1 MILFF
6 NVFLP
11 TRTDHPSVFF
21 YIMHPMPEPQDQF
34 AASIASEA
42 VEVLEDHL
50 LFPDGYLLPLSA
62 RGSGVPGMA
71 DRPWS
76 RLSADVFYPN
86 LPVIYS
92 LALRRQPPDVL
103 RGSLRARRTFFEGF
117 MMALA
122 EKTGRRPS
130 MAERSADH
138 AMDAAESELTF
149 GKPAF
154 QIALMTGLFVERNR
168 FEEAEAARRVIESN
182 LRARGLT
189 AQRLFYIAER
199 ALHHFQ
205 PGGKLFPG
213 LDEPTLFLEETL
225 PLLPA
230 PSRQVLP
237 ADDSVW
243 IGTHARDGRDVHF
256 SFTKGLDPAVP
267 PPPHATTLI
276 LGEPGAGKTSL
287 LRWIMLQRLL
297 QGRTVIS
304 IDPEG
309 ENNKLCEA
317 VGGKV
322 VPAGIPDNKETCLIH
337 PLQGE
342 NPAELLLAT
351 RFLIAAL
358 AGESVLSPGVQAALH
373 EAVKR
378 RWERRPGPMSIA
390 EFVETLGTIN
400 APEAAMPLA
409 LLRPFMRGG
418 LFEGFFDRP
427 KALLSPHTFAPLS
440 AGFPAGQWWNFD
452 LSSLREENRA
462 IVHSV
467 LAWFLYHAVTI
478 GKQPPVLP
486 KEHWDNVSAV
496 EGMDIFIDE
505 GWRLLR
511 SGPFTDLLD
520 ELGRRARKRGVGVT
534 LITHL
539 PADLMK
545 NPTSLSL
552 ASTAFIGRLG
562 PDEAFSFYRSLG
574 IPESEARKNAETT
587 SRLPP
592 RVFLAAPS
600 GGRGALFPVLVSI
613 PQAWIQFWKQLGAT
627 GVPR

>member
-1 MILFF
+1 MYSRYLPIIL
-6 NVFLP
+6 
-11 TRTDHPSVFF
+11 
-21 YIMHPMPEPQDQF
+21 YIIGRMADPQNQF
-34 AASIASEA
+34 ASSMASEA
-42 VEVLEDHL
+42 VEILEDHL
-50 LFPDGYLLPLSA
+50 LFPGGYMLPLSA
-62 RGSGVPGMA
+62 RGSGIPGMV

-76 RLSADVFYPN
+76 RLSVDVFYPN
-86 LPVIYS
+86 LPVLYS
-92 LALRRQPPDVL
+92 LTLKREPPDVL
-103 RGSLRARRTFFEGF
+103 RGSLRARRTLFEGF

-130 MAERSADH
+130 LAERSTDQ
-138 AMDAAESELTF
+138 AMDLAESALTF

-154 QIALMTGLFVERNR
+154 KIALMCALFAERSR
-168 FEEAEAARRVIESN
+168 FEEAESARRVIESN

-213 LDEPTLFLEETL
+213 LDEPTLFLEETT
-225 PLLPA
+225 PLLPS

-237 ADDSVW
+237 VEDSVW
-243 IGTHARDGRDVHF
+243 IGSHARNGRDVHF
-256 SFTKGLDPAVP
+256 SISKGLDPAVS

-276 LGEPGAGKTSL
+276 LGEPGSGKTSL

-309 ENNKLCEA
+309 ENNRLCEA

-322 VPAGIPDNKETCLIH
+322 VPAGIPEEKDTCLIH

-342 NPAELLLAT
+342 TPSEMLLAV
-351 RFLIAAL
+351 RFLIAVL
-358 AGESVLSPGVQAALH
+358 AGEAVLSPAVQAALH

-378 RWERRPGPMSIA
+378 RWERRPGAVSIA

-400 APEAAMPLA
+400 APDAAMPLA

-427 KALLSPHTFAPLS
+427 QALLSPH
-440 AGFPAGQWWNFD
+440 FPAGQWWNFD
-452 LSSLREENRA
+452 LSASREENRA
-462 IVHSV
+462 IVHAV

-478 GKQPPVLP
+478 GRQP
-486 KEHWDNVSAV
+486 
-496 EGMDIFIDE
+496 MDIFIDE

-545 NPTSLSL
+545 NPTSLGL

-562 PDEAFSFYRSLG
+562 PDEAFAFYRSLG
-574 IPESEARKNAETT
+574 IPENEARANAEIT

-600 GGRGALFPVLVSI
+600 GGRGALFPVHILI
-613 PQAWIQFWKQLGAT
+613 PPAWIQFWKQLGAT
-627 GVPR
+627 GFQR

>member
-1 MILFF
+1 M
-6 NVFLP
+6 
-11 TRTDHPSVFF
+11 FF
-21 YIMHPMPEPQDQF
+21 YIIPGMSEPQDLF

-50 LFPDGYLLPLSA
+50 LFPGGYLLPLSA
-62 RGSGVPGMA
+62 RGSGVPGMT

-76 RLSADVFYPN
+76 RLTADVFYPN
-86 LPVIYS
+86 LPVLYS
-92 LALRRQPPDVL
+92 LALRREAPDVL
-103 RGSLRARRTFFEGF
+103 RGSLRARRTLFEGF
-117 MMALA
+117 MLALA

-130 MAERSADH
+130 LAERSADH

-154 QIALMTGLFVERNR
+154 KIALLSALFVERNR

-199 ALHHFQ
+199 AIHHFQ

-237 ADDSVW
+237 VEDSVW

-256 SFTKGLDPAVP
+256 SFTRGLDPAVP

-317 VGGKV
+317 VGGRV
-322 VPAGIPDNKETCLIH
+322 VPAGIPEDKETSLIH

-378 RWERRPGPMSIA
+378 RWERRSGATSIA

-440 AGFPAGQWWNFD
+440 ASFPAGQWWNFD

-467 LAWFLYHAVTI
+467 LAWFLYHAITI
-478 GKQPPVLP
+478 GKQPPVLSP
-486 KEHWDNVSAV
+486 V

-562 PDEAFSFYRSLG
+562 PDEAFAFYRSLG
-574 IPESEARKNAETT
+574 VPESEARKNAEIT

>member
-1 MILFF
+1 M
-6 NVFLP
+6 
-11 TRTDHPSVFF
+11 S
-21 YIMHPMPEPQDQF
+21 EPQGPF

-50 LFPDGYLLPLSA
+50 RFPSGFLLPLSA
-62 RGSGVPGMA
+62 RGGGVPGQA
-71 DRPWS
+71 DSPWS
-76 RLSADVFYPN
+76 RLSADVFFPN
-86 LPVIYS
+86 LPVLYS
-92 LALRRQPPDVL
+92 LALRREPPDVL
-103 RGSLRARRTFFEGF
+103 RGSLRARRTLFEG
-117 MMALA
+117 MMLALA

-130 MAERSADH
+130 LAERVSDT

-154 QIALMTGLFVERNR
+154 RIALLAALFVERER
-168 FEEAEAARRVIESN
+168 FEIGEAARRVIESH

-189 AQRLFYIAER
+189 AQRLYYIAER

-205 PGGKLFPG
+205 PGGRLFPG
-213 LDEPTLFLEETL
+213 LDDPTLFLEETL
-225 PLLPA
+225 PLLPP
-230 PSRQVLP
+230 PSRQVMP
-237 ADDSVW
+237 VEDSVW

-256 SFTKGLDPAVP
+256 SFTRGLDPAVS

-276 LGEPGAGKTSL
+276 LGEPGSGKTSL

-297 QGRTVIS
+297 QGRTVLS

-309 ENNKLCEA
+309 ENNRLCEA
-317 VGGKV
+317 VGGRV
-322 VPAGIPDNKETCLIH
+322 VPAGVPGDLETCLIQ

-342 NPAELLLAT
+342 SPAELLLAA
-351 RFLIAAL
+351 RFLLATL
-358 AGESVLSPGVQAALH
+358 AGETALSPGVQAALH

-378 RWERRPGPMSIA
+378 RWERRPGSASIA
-390 EFVETLGTIN
+390 EFVETLGTLN
-400 APEAAMPLA
+400 TPEAALPLA

-427 KALLSPHTFAPLS
+427 KALLSPH
-440 AGFPAGQWWNFD
+440 FPPGQWWNFD

-462 IVHSV
+462 IVHAV
-467 LAWFLYHAVTI
+467 LAWFLYHAVTV
-478 GKQPPVLP
+478 GRQP
-486 KEHWDNVSAV
+486 
-496 EGMDIFIDE
+496 MDIFIDE

-562 PDEAFSFYRSLG
+562 PEEAFSFYRSLG
-574 IPESEARKNAETT
+574 VPEAEARRNAETT

-600 GGRGALFPVLVSI
+600 AGRGALFPVLVTI
-613 PQAWIQFWKQLGAT
+613 PPAWLTFWHKLGAA
-627 GVPR
+627 GLPQ

>member
-1 MILFF
+1 MSSDQTNEPFQI
-6 NVFLP
+6 
-11 TRTDHPSVFF
+11 SVA
-21 YIMHPMPEPQDQF
+21 P
-34 AASIASEA
+34 EA
-42 VEVLEDHL
+42 VEVGEDHL
-50 LFPDGYLLPLSA
+50 VFPGGVLLPLSA
-62 RGSGVPGMA
+62 RGSGVPGMP

-76 RLSADVFYPN
+76 RLSADVFYTN
-86 LPVIYS
+86 LPTIYS
-92 LALRRQPPDVL
+92 LALRREPPDVL
-103 RGSLRARRTFFEGF
+103 RGSLRAKRTLFEGF
-117 MMALA
+117 MLAMA

-130 MAERSADH
+130 MAERSADT
-138 AMDAAESELTF
+138 AMDAAESELSL

-154 QIALMTGLFVERNR
+154 KVALMAGVFVERSR
-168 FEEAEAARRVIESN
+168 FDEAEAARRVIESS

-189 AQRLFYIAER
+189 SQRLYYIAER

-205 PGGKLFPG
+205 PGGQLFPG
-213 LDEPTLFLEETL
+213 LDEPTLFLEEAL
-225 PLLPA
+225 PLMPA

-237 ADDSVW
+237 VEDSVW
-243 IGTHARDGRDVHF
+243 VGTHARDGRDVHF
-256 SFTKGLDPAVP
+256 SFTRGMDPAVP

-276 LGEPGAGKTSL
+276 LGEPGAGKTTL
-287 LRWIMLQRLL
+287 LRWVLLQRLL

-309 ENNKLCEA
+309 ENNRLCEA
-317 VGGKV
+317 VGGKA
-322 VPAGIPDNKETCLIH
+322 VPAGIPEVKDTCLIH

-342 NPAELLLAT
+342 NPAELLLAV
-351 RFLIAAL
+351 RFLMAAL
-358 AGESVLSPGVQAALH
+358 GGESVLSPGVQAALH

-378 RWERRPGPMSIA
+378 RWERKPGPMTIA
-390 EFVETLGTIN
+390 ELVETLGTVN
-400 APEAAMPLA
+400 APEAAVPLA

-427 KALLSPHTFAPLS
+427 KALLSPH
-440 AGFPAGQWWNFD
+440 FPAGQWWNFD

-462 IVHSV
+462 IVHAV
-467 LAWFLYHAVTI
+467 LAWFLYHAVTV
-478 GKQPPVLP
+478 GKQP
-486 KEHWDNVSAV
+486 
-496 EGMDIFIDE
+496 MDIFIDE

-562 PDEAFSFYRSLG
+562 PDEAFAFFRSLG
-574 IPESEARKNAETT
+574 VPEAEARKNAETV
-587 SRLPP
+587 SRGPP
-592 RVFLAAPS
+592 RGCLAAPS
-600 GGRGALFPVLVSI
+600 GGRGSRFPVLVTI
-613 PQAWIQFWKQLGAT
+613 PRAWLAFWKQLGAT
-627 GVPR
+627 GVLK

>member
-1 MILFF
+1 MTQPANPAAFSFII
-6 NVFLP
+6 
-11 TRTDHPSVFF
+11 RH
-21 YIMHPMPEPQDQF
+21 MPDKIPLDF
-34 AASIASEA
+34 ISSIAPEA
-42 VEVLEDHL
+42 VEVREDHL
-50 LFPDGYLLPLSA
+50 VFPGGLLLPLSA
-62 RGSGVPGMA
+62 RGGGVPGMA

-76 RLSADVFYPN
+76 HLSADLFYTN
-86 LPVIYS
+86 LPLIYS
-92 LALRRQPPDVL
+92 ITLRREPPDTL
-103 RGSLRARRTFFEGF
+103 RGSLRARRTLFEGF
-117 MMALA
+117 MLALA

-130 MAERSADH
+130 MAERASDS
-138 AMDAAESELTF
+138 AMDAAESVLTM

-154 QIALMTGLFVERNR
+154 RAALMAGLFVEKGG
-168 FEEAEAARRVIESN
+168 FERAEGARRVIESG

-205 PGGKLFPG
+205 PGGQLFPG
-213 LDEPTLFLEETL
+213 LDEPLLFLEETL

-230 PSRQVLP
+230 PARQVLP
-237 ADDSVW
+237 AEDSVW
-243 IGTHARDGRDVHF
+243 LGTHVRDGRDVHF
-256 SFTKGLDPAVP
+256 SFSKGLDPAVP

-276 LGEPGAGKTSL
+276 LGEPGAGKTTL

-317 VGGKV
+317 VGGRV
-322 VPAGIPDNKETCLIH
+322 IPAGVPDDKSTCLMH
-337 PLQGE
+337 PLQASD
-342 NPAELLLAT
+342 PAEMLLAV
-351 RFLIAAL
+351 RFLVASL

-390 EFVETLGTIN
+390 DLVETLGTVN
-400 APEAAMPLA
+400 APDAALPMA
-409 LLRPFMRGG
+409 LLRPYMRGG
-418 LFEGFFDRP
+418 LWDGFFDRP
-427 KALLSPHTFAPLS
+427 NPLLTPD
-440 AGFPAGQWWNFD
+440 FPAGVWWNFD

-467 LAWFLYHAVTI
+467 LAWFLYHAVTV
-478 GKQPPVLP
+478 GK
-486 KEHWDNVSAV
+486 KS
-496 EGMDIFIDE
+496 MDIFIDE

-511 SGPFTDLLD
+511 SGPFADLLD

-562 PDEAFSFYRSLG
+562 PDEAFAFFRSLG
-574 IPESEARKNAETT
+574 VPESEARRNAEMV

-600 GGRGALFPVLVSI
+600 GGRGALFPVMVTI
-613 PQAWIQFWKQLGAT
+613 PAVWLEFWKKLGAT
-627 GVPR
+627 GVLR

>member
-1 MILFF
+1 MQLM
-6 NVFLP
+6 
-11 TRTDHPSVFF
+11 S
-21 YIMHPMPEPQDQF
+21 EPQHHF
-34 AASIASEA
+34 AAAIASEA
-42 VEVLEDHL
+42 VEILEDHL
-50 LFPDGYLLPLSA
+50 LFPGGYLLPLSA
-62 RGSGVPGMA
+62 RGGGVPGMA

-76 RLSADVFYPN
+76 RLTADVFYPN

-92 LALRRQPPDVL
+92 LSLHREPPDVL
-103 RGSLRARRTFFEGF
+103 RGSLRTRRTLFEGF

-130 MAERSADH
+130 LAERSADH

-154 QIALMTGLFVERNR
+154 KIALMSGLFVERDR
-168 FEEAEAARRVIESN
+168 FEEAEAARRVIEAN
-182 LRARGLT
+182 LRARGLS

-199 ALHHFQ
+199 ALQHFQ
-205 PGGKLFPG
+205 PGGRLFPG
-213 LDEPTLFLEETL
+213 LDEPTLFMEETL
-225 PLLPA
+225 PLIPV

-309 ENNKLCEA
+309 ENNNLCA
-317 VGGKV
+317 SVGGWV
-322 VPAGIPDNKETCLIH
+322 VPAGIPEDRQTCLIH

-342 NPAELLLAT
+342 NPAELLLAA

-358 AGESVLSPGVQAALH
+358 AGEAVLSPAVQAALH

-378 RWERRPGPMSIA
+378 RWERRPGPTSIA
-390 EFVETLGTIN
+390 ELVETLGTIN
-400 APEAAMPLA
+400 TPEAALPIA

-427 KALLSPHTFAPLS
+427 KALLSPN
-440 AGFPAGQWWNFD
+440 FPAGQWWNFD

-462 IVHSV
+462 IVHAV
-467 LAWFLYHAVTI
+467 LAWFLYHAVTV
-478 GKQPPVLP
+478 GKQP
-486 KEHWDNVSAV
+486 
-496 EGMDIFIDE
+496 MDIFIDE

-562 PDEAFSFYRSLG
+562 PQEAFAFYRSLG
-574 IPESEARKNAETT
+574 IPESEARTNAELT

-613 PQAWIQFWKQLGAT
+613 PPAWIQFWKQLGAM
-627 GVPR
+627 GVMR

>member
-1 MILFF
+1 MLSD
-6 NVFLP
+6 P
-11 TRTDHPSVFF
+11 TNEPYQTSVA
-21 YIMHPMPEPQDQF
+21 P
-34 AASIASEA
+34 EA
-42 VEVLEDHL
+42 VEVGEDHL
-50 LFPDGYLLPLSA
+50 VFPGGVLLPLSA
-62 RGSGVPGMA
+62 RGSGVPGMP

-76 RLSADVFYPN
+76 RLTAEVFYTN
-86 LPVIYS
+86 LPTVYS
-92 LALRRQPPDVL
+92 LALRREPPDVL
-103 RGSLRARRTFFEGF
+103 RGSLRAKRTLFEGF
-117 MMALA
+117 MLAMA

-130 MAERSADH
+130 MAERSADT
-138 AMDAAESELTF
+138 AMDAAESELSL

-154 QIALMTGLFVERNR
+154 KAALMAGVFVERSR
-168 FEEAEAARRVIESN
+168 FDEAESARRVIESS

-189 AQRLFYIAER
+189 SQRLYYIAER

-205 PGGKLFPG
+205 PGGQLFPG

-225 PLLPA
+225 PLMPP

-237 ADDSVW
+237 VEDSVW
-243 IGTHARDGRDVHF
+243 VGTHARDGRDVHF
-256 SFTKGLDPAVP
+256 SFTHGMDPAVS

-276 LGEPGAGKTSL
+276 LGEPGAGKTTL
-287 LRWIMLQRLL
+287 LRWVLLQRLL

-309 ENNKLCEA
+309 ENNRLCEA

-322 VPAGIPDNKETCLIH
+322 VPAGIPEDKDTCLIH

-342 NPAELLLAT
+342 DPAELLLAV
-351 RFLIAAL
+351 RFLMAAL
-358 AGESVLSPGVQAALH
+358 GGESVLSPGVQAALH

-378 RWERRPGPMSIA
+378 RWERKPGPMTIA
-390 EFVETLGTIN
+390 ELVETLGTVN
-400 APEAAMPLA
+400 APEAAVPLA

-427 KALLSPHTFAPLS
+427 KALLSPH
-440 AGFPAGQWWNFD
+440 FPAGQWWNFD

-462 IVHSV
+462 IVHTV
-467 LAWFLYHAVTI
+467 LAWFLYHAVTV
-478 GKQPPVLP
+478 GKQP
-486 KEHWDNVSAV
+486 
-496 EGMDIFIDE
+496 MDIFIDE

-562 PDEAFSFYRSLG
+562 PDEAFAFFRSLG
-574 IPESEARKNAETT
+574 VPEAEARKNAETV
-587 SRLPP
+587 SRLLP

-600 GGRGALFPVLVSI
+600 GGRGSLFPVLVTI
-613 PQAWIQFWKQLGAT
+613 PQAWLAFWKQLGAT
-627 GVPR
+627 GVLK

>member
-1 MILFF
+1 M
-6 NVFLP
+6 
-11 TRTDHPSVFF
+11 S
-21 YIMHPMPEPQDQF
+21 
-34 AASIASEA
+34 
-42 VEVLEDHL
+42 
-50 LFPDGYLLPLSA
+50 
-62 RGSGVPGMA
+62 

-76 RLSADVFYPN
+76 RLGADVFFPN
-86 LPVIYS
+86 LPVLYS
-92 LALRRQPPDVL
+92 LALRREPPDVL
-103 RGSLRARRTFFEGF
+103 RGSLRARRTLFEDF

-138 AMDAAESELTF
+138 AMDAAESELTL

-154 QIALMTGLFVERNR
+154 QIALMSALFVERDR

-205 PGGKLFPG
+205 PGGLLFPG
-213 LDEPTLFLEETL
+213 LDEPTLFLDEAL
-225 PLLPA
+225 PLLPS

-237 ADDSVW
+237 VEDSVW
-243 IGTHARDGRDVHF
+243 IGTHARDGRDIHF
-256 SFTKGLDPAVP
+256 SFTRGLDPAVP
-267 PPPHATTLI
+267 PPPHAITLI
-276 LGEPGAGKTSL
+276 LGEPGAGKTTL
-287 LRWIMLQRLL
+287 LRWIMLQRIL

-309 ENNKLCEA
+309 ENNRLCEA
-317 VGGKV
+317 VGGRV
-322 VPAGIPDNKETCLIH
+322 VPAGIPEDKETCLIH

-342 NPAELLLAT
+342 NPAELLLA
-351 RFLIAAL
+351 
-358 AGESVLSPGVQAALH
+358 ALH

-378 RWERRPGPMSIA
+378 GWERRAGSTTIS
-390 EFVETLGTIN
+390 ELVETLGTVN

-409 LLRPFMRGG
+409 LLRPFMHGG

-427 KALLSPHTFAPLS
+427 KSLLSPH
-440 AGFPAGQWWNFD
+440 FPAGGWWNFD

-462 IVHSV
+462 IVHAV
-467 LAWFLYHAVTI
+467 LAWFLYHAVTV
-478 GKQPPVLP
+478 GRQP
-486 KEHWDNVSAV
+486 
-496 EGMDIFIDE
+496 MDIFIEE

-545 NPTSLSL
+545 NPTS
-552 ASTAFIGRLG
+552 
-562 PDEAFSFYRSLG
+562 
-574 IPESEARKNAETT
+574 
-587 SRLPP
+587 
-592 RVFLAAPS
+592 
-600 GGRGALFPVLVSI
+600 
-613 PQAWIQFWKQLGAT
+613 
-627 GVPR
+627 

>member
-1 MILFF
+1 MA
-6 NVFLP
+6 
-11 TRTDHPSVFF
+11 D
-21 YIMHPMPEPQDQF
+21 PQNQF
-34 AASIASEA
+34 ASSMASEA
-42 VEVLEDHL
+42 VEILEDHL
-50 LFPDGYLLPLSA
+50 LFPGGYMLPLSA
-62 RGSGVPGMA
+62 RGSGIPGMV

-86 LPVIYS
+86 LPVLYS
-92 LALRRQPPDVL
+92 LTLKREPPDVL
-103 RGSLRARRTFFEGF
+103 RGSLRARRTLFEGF

-130 MAERSADH
+130 LAERSTDQ
-138 AMDAAESELTF
+138 AMDLAESELTF

-154 QIALMTGLFVERNR
+154 KIALMCALFAERSR
-168 FEEAEAARRVIESN
+168 FEEAESARRVIESN

-213 LDEPTLFLEETL
+213 LDEPTLFLEETT
-225 PLLPA
+225 PLLPS

-237 ADDSVW
+237 VEDSVW
-243 IGTHARDGRDVHF
+243 IGSHARDGRDVHF
-256 SFTKGLDPAVP
+256 SISKGLDPAVS

-276 LGEPGAGKTSL
+276 LGEPGSGKTSL

-309 ENNKLCEA
+309 ENNRLCEA

-322 VPAGIPDNKETCLIH
+322 VPAGIPEEKDTCLIH

-342 NPAELLLAT
+342 TPSEMLLAV
-351 RFLIAAL
+351 RFLIAVL
-358 AGESVLSPGVQAALH
+358 AGEAVLSPAVQAALH

-378 RWERRPGPMSIA
+378 RWERRPGAVSIA

-400 APEAAMPLA
+400 APDAAMPLA

-427 KALLSPHTFAPLS
+427 QALLSPH
-440 AGFPAGQWWNFD
+440 FPAGQWWNFD
-452 LSSLREENRA
+452 LSALREENRA
-462 IVHSV
+462 IVHAV

-478 GKQPPVLP
+478 GRQP
-486 KEHWDNVSAV
+486 
-496 EGMDIFIDE
+496 MDIFIDE

-545 NPTSLSL
+545 NPTSLTL

-562 PDEAFSFYRSLG
+562 PDEAFAFYRSLG
-574 IPESEARKNAETT
+574 IPENEARANAEIT

-600 GGRGALFPVLVSI
+600 GGRGALFPVHILI
-613 PQAWIQFWKQLGAT
+613 PPAWIQFWKQLGAT
-627 GVPR
+627 GFQR

>member
-1 MILFF
+1 MSSD
-6 NVFLP
+6 P
-11 TRTDHPSVFF
+11 TN
-21 YIMHPMPEPQDQF
+21 EPFQI
-34 AASIASEA
+34 SIASEA
-42 VEVLEDHL
+42 VEVGEDHL
-50 LFPDGYLLPLSA
+50 VFPGGVLLPLSA
-62 RGSGVPGMA
+62 RGSGVPGMP

-76 RLSADVFYPN
+76 RLSADIFYTN
-86 LPVIYS
+86 LPTIYS
-92 LALRRQPPDVL
+92 LALRREPPDVL
-103 RGSLRARRTFFEGF
+103 RGSLRAKRTLFEGF
-117 MMALA
+117 MLAMA

-130 MAERSADH
+130 MAERSADT
-138 AMDAAESELTF
+138 AMDAAESELSL

-154 QIALMTGLFVERNR
+154 KAALMAGVFVEHSR
-168 FEEAEAARRVIESN
+168 FDEAEAARRVIESS

-189 AQRLFYIAER
+189 SQRLYYIAER
-199 ALHHFQ
+199 AIHHFQ
-205 PGGKLFPG
+205 PGGQLFPG

-225 PLLPA
+225 PLMPP

-237 ADDSVW
+237 VDDSVW
-243 IGTHARDGRDVHF
+243 VGTHARDGRDVHF
-256 SFTKGLDPAVP
+256 SFTRGMDPAVP

-276 LGEPGAGKTSL
+276 LGEPGAGKTTL
-287 LRWIMLQRLL
+287 LRWVLLQRLL

-309 ENNKLCEA
+309 ENNRLCEA

-322 VPAGIPDNKETCLIH
+322 VPAGIPDDKDTCLIH

-342 NPAELLLAT
+342 NPAELLLAV
-351 RFLIAAL
+351 RFLMAVL
-358 AGESVLSPGVQAALH
+358 GGESVLSPGVQAALH

-378 RWERRPGPMSIA
+378 RWERKPGPMTIA
-390 EFVETLGTIN
+390 ELVETLGTVN
-400 APEAAMPLA
+400 APEAAVPLA

-418 LFEGFFDRP
+418 LFEGFFDRS
-427 KALLSPHTFAPLS
+427 KALLSPH
-440 AGFPAGQWWNFD
+440 FPAGQWWNFD

-462 IVHSV
+462 IVHAV
-467 LAWFLYHAVTI
+467 LAWFLYHAVTV
-478 GKQPPVLP
+478 GKQP
-486 KEHWDNVSAV
+486 
-496 EGMDIFIDE
+496 MDIFIDE

-520 ELGRRARKRGVGVT
+520 ELGRRARKRGVGLT

-552 ASTAFIGRLG
+552 ASTSFIGRLG
-562 PDEAFSFYRSLG
+562 PDEAFAFFRSLG
-574 IPESEARKNAETT
+574 VPEAEARKNAETV

-600 GGRGALFPVLVSI
+600 GGRGSLFPVLVTI
-613 PQAWIQFWKQLGAT
+613 PQAWLAFWKQLGAT
-627 GVPR
+627 GTLR

>member
-1 MILFF
+1 MSSD
-6 NVFLP
+6 P
-11 TRTDHPSVFF
+11 TNEPFQISVA
-21 YIMHPMPEPQDQF
+21 P
-34 AASIASEA
+34 EA
-42 VEVLEDHL
+42 VEVGEDHL
-50 LFPDGYLLPLSA
+50 VFPGGVLLPLSA
-62 RGSGVPGMA
+62 RGSGVPGMP

-76 RLSADVFYPN
+76 RLSADVFYTN
-86 LPVIYS
+86 LPTIYS
-92 LALRRQPPDVL
+92 LALRREPPDVL
-103 RGSLRARRTFFEGF
+103 RGSLRAKRTLFEGF
-117 MMALA
+117 MLAMA

-130 MAERSADH
+130 MAERSADT
-138 AMDAAESELTF
+138 AMDAAESELSL

-154 QIALMTGLFVERNR
+154 KAALMAGVFVERSR
-168 FEEAEAARRVIESN
+168 FDEAEAARRMIESS

-189 AQRLFYIAER
+189 SQRLYYIAER

-205 PGGKLFPG
+205 PGGQLFPG

-225 PLLPA
+225 PLMPP

-237 ADDSVW
+237 VEDSVW
-243 IGTHARDGRDVHF
+243 VGTHARDGRDVHF
-256 SFTKGLDPAVP
+256 SFTRGMDPAVP

-276 LGEPGAGKTSL
+276 LGEPGAGKTTL
-287 LRWIMLQRLL
+287 LRWVLLQRLL

-309 ENNKLCEA
+309 ENNRLCEA
-317 VGGKV
+317 VSGVV
-322 VPAGIPDNKETCLIH
+322 VPAGIPEEKETCLIH

-342 NPAELLLAT
+342 NPAELLLAV
-351 RFLIAAL
+351 RFLMAAL
-358 AGESVLSPGVQAALH
+358 GGESVLSPGVQAALH

-378 RWERRPGPMSIA
+378 RWERKPGPMTIA
-390 EFVETLGTIN
+390 ELVETLGTVN
-400 APEAAMPLA
+400 APEAAVPLA

-427 KALLSPHTFAPLS
+427 KALLSPH
-440 AGFPAGQWWNFD
+440 FPAGQWWNFD

-462 IVHSV
+462 IVHAV
-467 LAWFLYHAVTI
+467 LAWFLYHAVTV

-486 KEHWDNVSAV
+486 SRTGVPPLLAARTVSGA

-520 ELGRRARKRGVGVT
+520 ELGRRARKRGVGLT

-562 PDEAFSFYRSLG
+562 PDEAFAFFRSLG
-574 IPESEARKNAETT
+574 VPEAEARKNAETV

-600 GGRGALFPVLVSI
+600 GGRGSLFPVLVTI
-613 PQAWIQFWKQLGAT
+613 PQAWLAFWKQLGAT
-627 GVPR
+627 GVLK

>member
-1 MILFF
+1 MQ
-6 NVFLP
+6 
-11 TRTDHPSVFF
+11 
-21 YIMHPMPEPQDQF
+21 EPLVEPY
-34 AASIASEA
+34 ATSIASEA
-42 VEVLEDHL
+42 VEVFEDYL
-50 LFPDGYLLPLSA
+50 LFPSGYLLPLSA

-76 RLSADVFYPN
+76 RLSTDVFYPN

-92 LALRRQPPDVL
+92 LALRREPPDVL
-103 RGSLRARRTFFEGF
+103 RGSLRARRTLFEGF
-117 MMALA
+117 MFALA

-130 MAERSADH
+130 MAERASDT

-154 QIALMTGLFVERNR
+154 KIALMAGLFVERDR
-168 FEEAEAARRVIESN
+168 YEEAEAARRVIESQ

-205 PGGKLFPG
+205 PGGMLFPG
-213 LDEPTLFLEETL
+213 LDEPTLFLEEAL

-237 ADDSVW
+237 VDDSVW

-256 SFTKGLDPAVP
+256 SFTRGLDPAVP

-276 LGEPGAGKTSL
+276 LGEPGSGKTSL
-287 LRWIMLQRLL
+287 MRWIMLQRLL
-297 QGRTVIS
+297 QGRTVTS

-309 ENNKLCEA
+309 ENNRLCEA
-317 VGGKV
+317 VGGRV
-322 VPAGIPDNKETCLIH
+322 VPAGIPEDKDTCLIQ

-342 NPAELLLAT
+342 NPAELLLAA

-378 RWERRPGPMSIA
+378 RWERRPGPTSIA
-390 EFVETLGTIN
+390 ELVETLGTIN

-427 KALLSPHTFAPLS
+427 KSLLSPH
-440 AGFPAGQWWNFD
+440 FPPGQWWNFD

-462 IVHSV
+462 IVHAV
-467 LAWFLYHAVTI
+467 LAWFLYHAVTV
-478 GKQPPVLP
+478 GKQP
-486 KEHWDNVSAV
+486 
-496 EGMDIFIDE
+496 MDIFIDE

-534 LITHL
+534 FITHL
-539 PADLMK
+539 PTDLMK

-562 PDEAFSFYRSLG
+562 PDEAFAFYRSLG
-574 IPESEARKNAETT
+574 VPEGEARKNAETT

-592 RVFLAAPS
+592 RVFLVAPS

-613 PQAWIQFWKQLGAT
+613 PPAWIAFWKQLGAT
-627 GVPR
+627 GVLR

>member
-1 MILFF
+1 MSSD
-6 NVFLP
+6 P
-11 TRTDHPSVFF
+11 TNEPFQISVA
-21 YIMHPMPEPQDQF
+21 P
-34 AASIASEA
+34 EA
-42 VEVLEDHL
+42 VEVGEDHL
-50 LFPDGYLLPLSA
+50 VFPGGVLLPLSA
-62 RGSGVPGMA
+62 RGSGVPGMP

-76 RLSADVFYPN
+76 RLSAEVFYTN
-86 LPVIYS
+86 LPTIYS
-92 LALRRQPPDVL
+92 LALRREPPDVL
-103 RGSLRARRTFFEGF
+103 RGSLRAKRTLFEGF
-117 MMALA
+117 MLAMA

-130 MAERSADH
+130 MAERSADT
-138 AMDAAESELTF
+138 AMDAAESELSL

-154 QIALMTGLFVERNR
+154 KAALMAGVFVERSR
-168 FEEAEAARRVIESN
+168 FDEAEAARRVIESS

-189 AQRLFYIAER
+189 SQRLYYIAER

-205 PGGKLFPG
+205 PGGRLFPG

-225 PLLPA
+225 PLMPP
-230 PSRQVLP
+230 PSCQVLP
-237 ADDSVW
+237 VDDSVW
-243 IGTHARDGRDVHF
+243 VGTHARDGRDVHF
-256 SFTKGLDPAVP
+256 SFTRGMDPAVP

-276 LGEPGAGKTSL
+276 LGEPGAGKTTL
-287 LRWIMLQRLL
+287 LRWVLLQRLL

-309 ENNKLCEA
+309 ENNRLCEA

-322 VPAGIPDNKETCLIH
+322 VPAGIPDDKDTCLIH

-342 NPAELLLAT
+342 NPAELLLAV
-351 RFLIAAL
+351 RFLMAAL
-358 AGESVLSPGVQAALH
+358 GGESVLSPGVQAALH

-378 RWERRPGPMSIA
+378 RWERKPGPMTIA
-390 EFVETLGTIN
+390 ELVETLGTVN
-400 APEAAMPLA
+400 APEAAVPLA

-427 KALLSPHTFAPLS
+427 KSLLSPH
-440 AGFPAGQWWNFD
+440 FPSGQWWNFD

-462 IVHSV
+462 IVHAV
-467 LAWFLYHAVTI
+467 LAWFLYHAVTV
-478 GKQPPVLP
+478 GKQP
-486 KEHWDNVSAV
+486 
-496 EGMDIFIDE
+496 MDIFIDE

-511 SGPFTDLLD
+511 SGPFADLLD

-562 PDEAFSFYRSLG
+562 PDEAFAFFRSLG
-574 IPESEARKNAETT
+574 VPEAEARKNAETV

-600 GGRGALFPVLVSI
+600 GGRGSLFPVLVTI
-613 PQAWIQFWKQLGAT
+613 PLAWLAFWKQLGAT
-627 GVPR
+627 GVLR

>member
-1 MILFF
+1 MG
-6 NVFLP
+6 
-11 TRTDHPSVFF
+11 D
-21 YIMHPMPEPQDQF
+21 MP
-34 AASIASEA
+34 AAPVGPYQTAVAPEA
-42 VEVLEDHL
+42 VEVSEDHL
-50 LFPDGYLLPLSA
+50 VFPGGTLLPLSA
-62 RGSGVPGMA
+62 RGGGVPGQA
-71 DRPWS
+71 NRPWAQ
-76 RLSADVFYPN
+76 LTAEVFFPN
-86 LPVIYS
+86 LPTIYS
-92 LALRRQPPDVL
+92 LAIRREPPDVL
-103 RGSLRARRTFFEGF
+103 RGSLRARRTLFEGF
-117 MMALA
+117 MLAMA

-130 MAERSADH
+130 LAERSTDT
-138 AMDAAESELTF
+138 AMDAAESELSL
-149 GKPAF
+149 GRPAYK
-154 QIALMTGLFVERNR
+154 IALMSAVFVERSR
-168 FEEAEAARRVIESN
+168 FEQAEAARRVIEAN
-182 LRARGLT
+182 LRARGLS
-189 AQRLFYIAER
+189 AQRLYYIAER
-199 ALHHFQ
+199 ALFHFQ
-205 PGGKLFPG
+205 PGGQLFPG
-213 LDEPTLFLEETL
+213 LDEPTLFLEEAA

-237 ADDSVW
+237 VDDSVW

-256 SFTKGLDPAVP
+256 SFTRGLDPGVP

-276 LGEPGAGKTSL
+276 LGEPGSGKTSL
-287 LRWIMLQRLL
+287 LRWILLQRLL

-309 ENNKLCEA
+309 ENNRLCEA

-322 VPAGIPDNKETCLIH
+322 VPAGIPEDPETCLIQ
-337 PLQGE
+337 PLVGE
-342 NPAELLLAT
+342 NPAELLLAA
-351 RFLIAAL
+351 RFLMAAL

-378 RWERRPGPMSIA
+378 RWERRPGPMTIS
-390 EFVETLGTIN
+390 ELVETLGTVN
-400 APEAAMPLA
+400 APEAAVPLA

-427 KALLSPHTFAPLS
+427 QALLSPHTFAPLS
-440 AGFPAGQWWNFD
+440 ASFPPGQWWNFD

-462 IVHSV
+462 IVHAV
-467 LAWFLYHAVTI
+467 LAWFLYHAVTV
-478 GKQPPVLP
+478 GKQP
-486 KEHWDNVSAV
+486 
-496 EGMDIFIDE
+496 MDIFIDE

-520 ELGRRARKRGVGVT
+520 ELGRRARKRGVGLT

-562 PDEAFSFYRSLG
+562 PDEAFAFFRSLG
-574 IPESEARKNAETT
+574 VPEAEARKNAESV

-600 GGRGALFPVLVSI
+600 AGRGALFPVLVAI
-613 PQAWIQFWKQLGAT
+613 PQAWIAFWKQLGAT
-627 GVPR
+627 GVLR

>member
-1 MILFF
+1 MMWGMSPDPI
-6 NVFLP
+6 N
-11 TRTDHPSVFF
+11 DSYQISVA
-21 YIMHPMPEPQDQF
+21 P
-34 AASIASEA
+34 EA
-42 VEVLEDHL
+42 VEVGEDHL
-50 LFPDGYLLPLSA
+50 VFPGGVLLPLSA
-62 RGSGVPGMA
+62 RGSGVPGMP

-76 RLSADVFYPN
+76 RLTADVFYTN
-86 LPVIYS
+86 LPTIYS
-92 LALRRQPPDVL
+92 LAFRREPPDVL
-103 RGSLRARRTFFEGF
+103 RGSLRARRTLFEGF
-117 MMALA
+117 MLAMA

-130 MAERSADH
+130 MAERSADT
-138 AMDAAESELTF
+138 AMDAAESELSL

-154 QIALMTGLFVERNR
+154 KAALMAGVFVERSR
-168 FEEAEAARRVIESN
+168 FEEAEAARQVIEAG

-189 AQRLFYIAER
+189 SQRLYYIAER

-205 PGGKLFPG
+205 PGGQLFPG

-225 PLLPA
+225 PLMPA
-230 PSRQVLP
+230 PSRQVMP
-237 ADDSVW
+237 VEDSVW

-256 SFTKGLDPAVP
+256 SFTRGMDPAVP

-276 LGEPGAGKTSL
+276 LGEPGAGKTTL
-287 LRWIMLQRLL
+287 LRWVLLQRLL

-309 ENNKLCEA
+309 ENNRLCEA

-322 VPAGIPDNKETCLIH
+322 VPAGIPEDKETCLIQ

-342 NPAELLLAT
+342 SPAELLLAV
-351 RFLIAAL
+351 RFLMAAL
-358 AGESVLSPGVQAALH
+358 GGESVLSPGVQAALH

-378 RWERRPGPMSIA
+378 RWERKPGTQTIA
-390 EFVETLGTIN
+390 ELVETLGTVN
-400 APEAAMPLA
+400 APEAAVPLA

-427 KALLSPHTFAPLS
+427 KALLSPN
-440 AGFPAGQWWNFD
+440 FPPGQWWNFD

-462 IVHSV
+462 IVHAV
-467 LAWFLYHAVTI
+467 LAWFLYHAVTV
-478 GKQPPVLP
+478 GKQP
-486 KEHWDNVSAV
+486 
-496 EGMDIFIDE
+496 MDIFIDE

-562 PDEAFSFYRSLG
+562 PDEAFAFFRSLG
-574 IPESEARKNAETT
+574 VPETEARKNAETV

-600 GGRGALFPVLVSI
+600 GGRGSLFPVLVTI
-613 PQAWIQFWKQLGAT
+613 PQAWLAFWKHLGAT
-627 GVPR
+627 GVLR

>member
-1 MILFF
+1 MSSD
-6 NVFLP
+6 P
-11 TRTDHPSVFF
+11 TKEPFQISVA
-21 YIMHPMPEPQDQF
+21 P
-34 AASIASEA
+34 EA
-42 VEVLEDHL
+42 VEVGEDHL
-50 LFPDGYLLPLSA
+50 VFPGGVLLPLSA
-62 RGSGVPGMA
+62 RGSGVPGMP

-76 RLSADVFYPN
+76 RLSAEVFYTN
-86 LPVIYS
+86 LPTIYS
-92 LALRRQPPDVL
+92 LALRREPPDVL
-103 RGSLRARRTFFEGF
+103 RGSLRAKRTLFEGF
-117 MMALA
+117 MLAMA

-130 MAERSADH
+130 MAERSADT
-138 AMDAAESELTF
+138 AMDAAESELSL

-154 QIALMTGLFVERNR
+154 KAALMAGVFVERSR
-168 FEEAEAARRVIESN
+168 FEEAEAARRVIESS

-189 AQRLFYIAER
+189 SQRLYYIAER

-205 PGGKLFPG
+205 PGGQLFPG

-225 PLLPA
+225 PLMPA

-237 ADDSVW
+237 VDDSVW
-243 IGTHARDGRDVHF
+243 IGAHARDGRDVHF
-256 SFTKGLDPAVP
+256 SFTRGMDPAVP

-276 LGEPGAGKTSL
+276 LGEPGAGKTTL
-287 LRWIMLQRLL
+287 LRWVLLQRLL

-309 ENNKLCEA
+309 ENNRLCEA

-322 VPAGIPDNKETCLIH
+322 VPAGIPEDKDTCLIH

-342 NPAELLLAT
+342 NPAELLLAV
-351 RFLIAAL
+351 RFLMAAL
-358 AGESVLSPGVQAALH
+358 GGESVLSPGVQAALH

-378 RWERRPGPMSIA
+378 RWERKPGPMTIA
-390 EFVETLGTIN
+390 ELVETLGTVN
-400 APEAAMPLA
+400 APEAAVPLA

-427 KALLSPHTFAPLS
+427 KALLSPH
-440 AGFPAGQWWNFD
+440 FPAGQWWNFD

-462 IVHSV
+462 IVHAV
-467 LAWFLYHAVTI
+467 LAWFLYHAVTV
-478 GKQPPVLP
+478 GKQP
-486 KEHWDNVSAV
+486 
-496 EGMDIFIDE
+496 MDIFIDE

-562 PDEAFSFYRSLG
+562 PDEAFAFFRSLG
-574 IPESEARKNAETT
+574 VPEAEARKNAETV

-600 GGRGALFPVLVSI
+600 GGRGSLFPVLVTI
-613 PQAWIQFWKQLGAT
+613 PQAWLAFWKQLGAT
-627 GVPR
+627 GVLR